1 MLSKLQFEFFS
12 FVKRLNLKQIMK
24 CLYFKS
30 ILRPELWILFLG
42 FNLTLTING
51 QSFINVESGVL
62 FTALNDIKNG
72 SKGSIISLRDD
83 LPTPPSLFF
92 RCRAGFLL
100 KNKHHFSILYAPLK
114 VTVKGV
120 LNKDIL
126 YDGESFKAQRKLEA
140 VYKFNSYR
148 FTYNRTVLKNEVFE
162 IGLGSSLKIRD
173 AGSSL
178 KNQEFFK
185 ENFSIGFVPLFNLL
199 LNYSISEKTS
209 LNFFGE
215 GIAATKGRAIDASL
229 SGKYVFTRNLHG
241 NIGYRILE
249 GGADGT
255 NRYNFIQLNFLFARL
270 TFLY

>member
-1 MLSKLQFEFFS
+1 MKQKFITKKLCFSLWIFFFS
-12 FVKRLNLKQIMK
+12 
-24 CLYFKS
+24 
-30 ILRPELWILFLG
+30 
-42 FNLTLTING
+42 FNLTLTINA
-51 QSFINVESGVL
+51 QRYVNAESGVL

-72 SKGSIISLRDD
+72 SNGSIISLKDD

-114 VTVKGV
+114 VTLKGF

-185 ENFSIGFVPLFNLL
+185 ENFSIGFAPLFNIF
-199 LNYSISEKTS
+199 LNCDISEKVDFI
-209 LNFFGE
+209 FFGE
-215 GIAATKGRAIDASL
+215 GIATNKGRAIDASL
-229 SGKYVFTRNLHG
+229 CGKYVFTKNLHG

-249 GGADGT
+249 GGSNGT
-255 NRYNFIQLNFLFARL
+255 SRYNFIELHFLFARL